1 LQQRAQLHARVES
14 LAEQVQQLTAEN
26 AQLRE
31 ELAILKRNSNS
42 SAAALGQANAV
53 ALEGILEPQLDDI
66 NQRLAAIAEQHKQ
79 QQAVVQAAAAAV
91 ERHASLL
98 AAMGVQDAESA
109 RGQARMWDS
118 TAQMASLQEQLRRTE
133 AEVAAFSQKYE
144 AQQATNGQ
152 LHAAVQALQ
161 QQLGKQG
168 SGVIVVAHA
177 DADMHPDELVQH
189 LACHGGMS
197 TSSFTSARLI
207 YAPRNSS
214 SEAPRGGQAQ
224 AADGEA
230 GPAGSGRAAAGGG
243 GGAAAGSSA
252 AAGSGRAAASRRPLG
267 VFEITLASAS
277 LQDTYLGG
285 RMRSNLRRAG
295 LRIYVEAKLTQ
306 QQKAQRKA
314 LQQMRKDLMANG
326 TKVRWVGLSLQQ
338 WQTGGA
344 SSRGHWVA
352 VPPPPPPSPQRA
364 AAGADG
370 EAGVAG

>member
-1 LQQRAQLHARVES
+1 MLMDLLLLFYAFVS
-14 LAEQVQQLTAEN
+14 LDL
-26 AQLRE
+26 LSCPMSLP
-31 ELAILKRNSNS
+31 LA
-42 SAAALGQANAV
+42 
-53 ALEGILEPQLDDI
+53 PQT
-66 NQRLAAIAEQHKQ
+66 
-79 QQAVVQAAAAAV
+79 
-91 ERHASLL
+91 
-98 AAMGVQDAESA
+98 G
-109 RGQARMWDS
+109 
-118 TAQMASLQEQLRRTE
+118 
-133 AEVAAFSQKYE
+133 EV
-144 AQQATNGQ
+144 TC
-152 LHAAVQALQ
+152 
-161 QQLGKQG
+161 
-168 SGVIVVAHA
+168 A

-189 LACHGGMS
+189 LARHGGMS

-224 AADGEA
+224 AAGGEA

-243 GGAAAGSSA
+243 SGAAAGSSA

-314 LQQMRKDLMANG
+314 LQQMRKDLVANG

-338 WQTGGA
+338 WQAGGA
-344 SSRGHWVA
+344 SSRGQWVA